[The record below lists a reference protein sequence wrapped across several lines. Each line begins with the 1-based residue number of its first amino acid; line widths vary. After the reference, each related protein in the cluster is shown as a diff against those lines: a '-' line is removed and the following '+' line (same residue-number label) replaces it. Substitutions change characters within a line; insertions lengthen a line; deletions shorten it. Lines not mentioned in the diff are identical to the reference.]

1 MCLSLQ
7 GEKTAMS
14 DRDELSGRLIR
25 RTGIDQMATKGTK
38 QVKRYR
44 QERKLSSCLYPSPPT
59 RRRILPV
66 KGRCV

>member
-7 GEKTAMS
+7 GEKMAVS

-44 QERKLSSCLYPSPPT
+44 RERKLSSCLCPSPPT